1 MTETTDTTGAADARA
16 AEQVRRHGRG
26 VVVRCVSPV
35 VLLAPPVVLW
45 VLGALDAA
53 RHASPTDWAGNHRT
67 RVALENAAVL
77 IGGLPA
83 AGSVAG
89 ALAGALRR
97 PPRTGLWAATGAV
110 LGALALWAFG
120 AYTLVTALRHFRLV
134 F

>member
-1 MTETTDTTGAADARA
+1 MTDTTDPGGTAQAR
-16 AEQVRRHGRG
+16 RRHGRRI
-26 VVVRCVSPV
+26 VVRCVWAV

-45 VLGALDAA
+45 VMGAADAA
-53 RHASPTDWAGNHRT
+53 QHKSPTDWVGNHRAK
-67 RVALENAAVL
+67 VALENAALL
-77 IGGLPA
+77 IAGLPA
-83 AGSVAG
+83 AGVVIG

-120 AYTLVTALRHFRLV
+120 AYAFLTALRHLTIV

>member
-1 MTETTDTTGAADARA
+1 MTDTTDTTDTGGTAQAR
-16 AEQVRRHGRG
+16 RRHGRR
-26 VVVRCVSPV
+26 VAVRCVWAV

-45 VLGALDAA
+45 VMGAVDAA
-53 RHASPTDWAGNHRT
+53 HHQSPTDWVGNHRT
-67 RVALENAAVL
+67 KVALENAALL
-77 IGGLPA
+77 IAGLPA
-83 AGSVAG
+83 AGGSAG

-120 AYTLVTALRHFRLV
+120 AWAVVSALRNLRFV